1 MKCTYFNAFTG
12 VPVYSRARK
21 IEIKWAKTASPPIR
35 VASQYESINVSPPFG
50 LSVNRLS
57 PPFIRRPRMACFETV
72 DFRKGT
78 LQVFRDT
85 RVSIHH
91 RETRTLLRAS
101 ISSRSARMTER
112 GTIRCFSLKSNIL
125 NGGSKWVVVLQ
136 REMDHVFL
144 KVWWSRGYLWLSRH
158 VNIHGCA
165 CVFKCLLI

>member
-1 MKCTYFNAFTG
+1 
-12 VPVYSRARK
+12 
-21 IEIKWAKTASPPIR
+21 
-35 VASQYESINVSPPFG
+35 
-50 LSVNRLS
+50 
-57 PPFIRRPRMACFETV
+57 MACFETV

-112 GTIRCFSLKSNIL
+112 GTIRCFSLESNIL

-144 KVWWSRGYLWLSRH
+144 KV
-158 VNIHGCA
+158 
-165 CVFKCLLI
+165 

>member
-112 GTIRCFSLKSNIL
+112 GTIRCFSLESNIL

-144 KVWWSRGYLWLSRH
+144 KV
-158 VNIHGCA
+158 
-165 CVFKCLLI
+165 